1 MILIPTHFY
10 DFLFYLSA
18 ESGGIIAIESSGEY
32 SMEFN
37 SKGMFRAVCKWWY
50 TTTLFVKRISSNWIY
65 RMWENL
71 KLFDTVDFL
80 FFHFFFFL
88 LFFIS
93 LLLVSVG
100 DSFGKCSVGIW
111 DDMIPFYVTPQG
123 RASIIVTGYSE
134 KIDLTESLKS
144 PKSPN
149 VNIVKVLEALD
160 RQ

>member
-1 MILIPTHFY
+1 MNL
-10 DFLFYLSA
+10 LNVRK
-18 ESGGIIAIESSGEY
+18 IEI
-32 SMEFN
+32 
-37 SKGMFRAVCKWWY
+37 V
-50 TTTLFVKRISSNWIY
+50 
-65 RMWENL
+65 
-71 KLFDTVDFL
+71 DTFDFL
-80 FFHFFFFL
+80 FFHFFSFL

-93 LLLVSVG
+93 LLLASVG